1 MSVWWRLHFSMYRYH
16 IFPRYRCSARACRE
30 NTISG
35 TIAKHTRTHAHAHAS
50 PNTQHTDNA
59 QHRKLTTKSVHVKQV
74 FRWGSAGV
82 PRGFRWGSSGV
93 PRVHRGF
100 RCVFACVRPTFQ
112 GVPSEGTAGFY
123 NIKKEQTGSWGQGVY
138 ERAALF

>member
-1 MSVWWRLHFSMYRYH
+1 MEGTDPQLQLFS
-16 IFPRYRCSARACRE
+16 
-30 NTISG
+30 
-35 TIAKHTRTHAHAHAS
+35 
-50 PNTQHTDNA
+50 

>member
-1 MSVWWRLHFSMYRYH
+1 MGAALWAAPACKRANLSHFLTLKR
-16 IFPRYRCSARACRE
+16 
-30 NTISG
+30 ISSNPWHSG
-35 TIAKHTRTHAHAHAS
+35 APGGMHDTSDGRQGLTS
-50 PNTQHTDNA
+50 TQPP
-59 QHRKLTTKSVHVKQV
+59 KSVHVKQV